1 MLSGTLLIIEA
12 LVQIGFKNEFYKTYA
27 SVLKDDLMAF
37 FNDFFHQRAD
47 LSGINWAHIA
57 LLPKVEVPL
66 DITHYRPI
74 SLVHNIIKLL
84 TKVLAIRLQRLI
96 SLLIHCMQSG
106 FIKGRAIVEN
116 FALSSVTVVQCAQK
130 SAQALISGRRL
141 TALIGLYSQLI
152 AIEGF
157 WR

>member
-116 FALSSVTVVQCAQK
+116 FALASE
-130 SAQALISGRRL
+130 LL
-141 TALIGLYSQLI
+141 
-152 AIEGF
+152 
-157 WR
+157 